1 MSNVSNVLLAGA
13 DMENVGKLFA
23 ESETSADLA
32 LDQAARLLGDSPS
45 WDLYSASR
53 VSFVAGYV
61 TAKPQAKGESA
72 DQAWKRFKDR
82 LVLRYAITVPQAPSK
97 AAIKKRAERTAKQD
111 SLLKQYEAATPAQL
125 TDMLRKQYEQQAK
138 DPSLDDRKIN
148 EIKQVLKMKTKDQKA
163 EQDKVLKD
171 LRSELSKLVKDCTDA
186 VKIKKA
192 ISLLK

>member
-1 MSNVSNVLLAGA
+1 MTTQSIMYKAGS
-13 DMENVGKLFA
+13 LFA
-23 ESETSADLA
+23 DSETSADEA
-32 LDQAARLLGDSPS
+32 LEIAARHLGDAPT
-45 WDLYSASR
+45 YEHFTQSR
-53 VSFVAGYV
+53 TIFVDAYVSR
-61 TAKPQAKGESA
+61 KPTTKGDAA

-82 LVLRYAITVPQAPSK
+82 LVLRYAIAVPQAPSK
-97 AAIKKRAERTAKQD
+97 AATKKRAERTAKQD

-148 EIKQVLKMKTKDQKA
+148 EIKQVLKIKTKDQKA
-163 EQDKVLKD
+163 EQDKALKD

-186 VKIKKA
+186 AKIKKA